1 MQVASTRESL
11 ILALKNDKNSE
22 RWEEFVNQ
30 YYDFLKFSADK
41 VDKETGRSVFIPDGV
56 DPDDAVEQTFWQLKN
71 IILPDRPQ
79 YDVDFTEDELAKKV
93 RHGLK
98 WKIFELDKGKRFRN
112 YLLSVLKNVARSLYN
127 ARKADRLVFVDN
139 QKLDVGRDLADDFE
153 DEDSQSTWEAEIEAF
168 ERGEIRATEDDES
181 ENDISIKWLA
191 AQYAIDAVMFDP
203 RIERQTKEIYELLL
217 EHAQNGRHG
226 DGAFDAIA
234 ARFKVS
240 PAAVYK
246 HQQRMDKRLNEHYKA
261 FLSAREVGE

>member
-1 MQVASTRESL
+1 M
-11 ILALKNDKNSE
+11 
-22 RWEEFVNQ
+22 
-30 YYDFLKFSADK
+30 
-41 VDKETGRSVFIPDGV
+41 
-56 DPDDAVEQTFWQLKN
+56 
-71 IILPDRPQ
+71 
-79 YDVDFTEDELAKKV
+79 
-93 RHGLK
+93 
-98 WKIFELDKGKRFRN
+98 
-112 YLLSVLKNVARSLYN
+112 ARSLYN

-153 DEDSQSTWEAEIEAF
+153 DEDSLSTWEAEIEAF

-226 DGAFDAIA
+226 DGAFEAIA

-240 PAAVYK
+240 PASVSK
-246 HQQRMDKRLNEHYKA
+246 PT
-261 FLSAREVGE
+261 

>member
-1 MQVASTRESL
+1 MQVAKTRESL

-30 YYDFLKFSADK
+30 YYDYLHYAACK
-41 VDKETGRSVFIPDGV
+41 VDASTGRRAFIPDGV
-56 DPDDAVEQTFWQLKN
+56 DPDEAVEQTFWQLKN

-226 DGAFDAIA
+226 DGAFEAIA